1 MFLSVRFQILE
12 GSGGHFG
19 GHFSTHVREKL
30 VLMVKVGTL
39 DFERQYSVLATF
51 SRFGAAQKGIES
63 IKEVFEKSMEKRM
76 RK

>member
-1 MFLSVRFQILE
+1 MSVLFQILE

-19 GHFSTHVREKL
+19 GHFGTHFHEKS
-30 VLMVKVGTL
+30 VLMGKGGTL

-63 IKEVFEKSMEKRM
+63 IKEVFEKSMEKRI